1 MRLAIYISLFC
12 FSMVTIASSLPPKHE
27 SARLLL
33 VIEEAVN
40 HADWALADQ
49 SLSKMAELDV
59 DLPISFFFYKGWVH
73 YKNKRLE
80 KAQHSLEHYVIKAGT
95 SAAFYSDA
103 LRLLTAVD
111 GELKAQAGEKQK
123 TGSTKTISN
132 SDGIGANEPLL
143 INKERDAYVQ
153 SLQALFLTDN
163 PVQALVMQV
172 NSLLSAHSFTGSRI
186 KKASEKQGIKFQV
199 SIQDNMI
206 VLQER
211 NFQSGFPQLSAMKL
225 EVSGIDPFI
234 RFDCSNNEASCWLY
248 HPTDQHEKWLL
259 IDHDELVAS
268 ELSQALTR
276 LIQALQQK

>member
-1 MRLAIYISLFC
+1 MRLAIYLFLFC
-12 FSMVTIASSLPPKHE
+12 FSLVTTASSLPPKHE

-59 DLPISFFFYKGWVH
+59 DLPISFFFYNGWVH
-73 YKNKRLE
+73 YKNNRLE
-80 KAQHSLEHYVIKAGT
+80 KARHSLEHYVIKAGT

-111 GELKAQAGEKQK
+111 GELKAQAGEKEDDN
-123 TGSTKTISN
+123 TKIS
-132 SDGIGANEPLL
+132 SSLDQSGANESLL

-153 SLQALFLTDN
+153 SLQALFLTDS

-172 NSLLSAHSFTGSRI
+172 NSLLSAHSYTGSRI
-186 KKASEKQGIKFQV
+186 KKSSEKQGIKFQV

-225 EVSGIDPFI
+225 EVSGINPFI
-234 RFDCSNNEASCWLY
+234 RFDCSTNEASCWLY

-276 LIQALQQK
+276 LIQALQNK